1 MGQGKKWSE
10 SEINYL
16 NEHWGRNT
24 LFNLSIHFK
33 RTKVAIH
40 IKAKRMNLGA
50 ITRADEYMT
59 ANQVAVLLKVDRHTV
74 LRWVEKYNLKAI
86 KKIMLFRKR
95 LWMIKHCNLCKWLKN
110 NQNRFDSRKIELYG
124 LGYEPQWVQVKRKK
138 DKEFPKN
145 RFKKWTKFEI
155 QKIINLSRDM
165 NYSEIAKKMDRS
177 HNSIEKQFGRLR
189 DKTKLNQLKKDKPKG
204 NYKSQIENI
213 RNYIKE
219 NDFTKEEIISA
230 LCAKD

>member
-10 SEINYL
+10 LEINYL
-16 NEHWGRNT
+16 NEHWGKNT
-24 LFNLSIHFK
+24 LSYLSIHFK

-50 ITRADEYMT
+50 ITRADEYLT
-59 ANQVAVLLKVDRHTV
+59 ANQVAVLLRVDSHTV

-86 KKIMLFRKR
+86 KKIMLFKKR
-95 LWMIKHCNLCKWLKN
+95 LCMIKHCDLYKWLKN
-110 NQNRFDSRKIELYG
+110 NQNRFDSRKIELFG
-124 LGYEPQWVQVKRKK
+124 LGYESLWLKVKRKRDSK
-138 DKEFPKN
+138 LPKN

-155 QKIINLSRDM
+155 QKIINLSRNM

-177 HNSIEKQFGRLR
+177 HSSIEKQFGRLR
-189 DKTKLNQLKKDKPKG
+189 DKTKLNQLKKDKPKC
-204 NYKSQIENI
+204 NYKRQIENI